1 MSLVT
6 SGSTPFASIP
16 ITSMSKAELLSLNE
30 QIVQRIRQL
39 QTSEAISASCRLRI
53 GQKASF
59 YSRKHCRTVTIQIDK
74 INTKTVHGTELDD
87 FGKPKAWGGQWKVGT
102 TLLTPL

>member
-1 MSLVT
+1 MSLVA
-6 SGSTPFASIP
+6 SASTDFAQIP
-16 ITSMSKAELLSLNE
+16 ITSMSKAELLALND
-30 QIVQRIRQL
+30 QIVQRIRHL
-39 QTSEAISASCRLRI
+39 QTTEAISASYKLRV

-59 YSRKHCRTVTIQIDK
+59 YSRKHCRTIMIRIDK

-87 FGKPKAWGGQWKVGT
+87 FGQPLSWGGKWKVGT